1 MVVTRYAGAA
11 EFLSSAEPF
20 LMEDEALNSLL
31 IWTARA
37 QARQASPRRRRTA
50 YYALAGQPG
59 RPEAVALMSNS
70 RKLLLAGKSGGMGA
84 LARDL
89 ATIRPTLFTVIGP
102 ANAARNFA
110 DAWCS
115 LTGARLGD
123 VLQQRLHATTG
134 ISASHNLPDGS
145 LTPAVEDDSALLSR
159 WLLAFQ
165 REAVPDES
173 GDLQTARII
182 INRLLSDKDLF
193 VWQLPDGRYVSMA
206 AKARPLRHSV
216 SINLIYTPAEE
227 RAQGYAT
234 ACVAGLTSL
243 LLGSGFSTCT
253 ILSNR
258 TKAGFD
264 KIYAKIGYAPLA
276 EFVEINFLPEFVQ

>member
-70 RKLLLAGKSGGMGA
+70 RKLLLAGKSQRMGD

-89 ATIRPTLFTVIGP
+89 AAMRPTLFSVMGP
-102 ANAARNFA
+102 ADAARNFA

-115 LTGARLGD
+115 LTGARFGE
-123 VLQQRLHATTG
+123 VLQQRLHAATG
-134 ISASHNLPDGS
+134 IAVAPNLPDGL
-145 LTPAVEDDSALLSR
+145 LTSAAEDDIALLSR

-165 REAVPDES
+165 REAMPDES
-173 GDLQTARII
+173 GDPQTARII

-216 SINLIYTPAEE
+216 SINLIYTPVEE

-243 LLGSGFSTCT
+243 LLGSGFSICT

-258 TKAGFD
+258 TKASFGR
-264 KIYAKIGYAPLA
+264 IYAKIGYVPLVD
-276 EFVEINFLPEFVQ
+276 FDEISFTLEPS